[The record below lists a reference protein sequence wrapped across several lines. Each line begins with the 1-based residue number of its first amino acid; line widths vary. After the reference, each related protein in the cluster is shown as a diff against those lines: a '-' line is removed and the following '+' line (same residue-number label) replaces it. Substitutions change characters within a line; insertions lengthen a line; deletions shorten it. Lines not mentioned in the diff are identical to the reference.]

1 MGEGGG
7 TARRAAVDLL
17 DAVLGEG
24 RALSELTG
32 VGGPLARLDD
42 PGERARAQ
50 RLAVETLRHLG
61 RANQVLKPHLR
72 KAPPLRVQNILG
84 LATVEMLELG
94 VAPHGAVSAA
104 VALARS
110 GRRTGHAAGMINAV
124 LRKVA
129 GAGEDWARLG
139 PQELPGWLR
148 GRLLSAYGAKAVA
161 AIERAHAAGAALD
174 LTPKDGDAAALAARL
189 GGAALPTDS
198 VRMPAR
204 EQVTALPGYI
214 EGDWWVQDAAAAL
227 PARILAPAPG
237 ERVADLCAA
246 PGGKTLQLA
255 AAGADVAAVDA
266 SPERMARLTENLV
279 RTGLKARTVVA
290 DVLGWA
296 PEQVPQAILLD
307 APCTATGTIRRHPE
321 LPFIRSSADVK
332 PLAEVQAALID
343 RALSLLPTGGRL
355 VFCTCSLLPEEG
367 ERQVEAALARHP
379 GLAADPAALLVR
391 GVDPAWATA
400 EGGLRL
406 RPDYWPEA
414 GGMDGFYI
422 VLLRKP
428 G

>member
-7 TARRAAVDLL
+7 TARAAALKLL

-32 VGGPLARLDD
+32 AGGPLSWLSD
-42 PGERARAQ
+42 PGGRARAQ
-50 RLAVETLRHLG
+50 RLAAETLRHLG
-61 RANQVLKPHLR
+61 RADRVLKPHLR
-72 KAPPLRVQNILG
+72 KAPPLTVRNILR

-94 VAPHGAVSAA
+94 AAPHGAVSAA
-104 VALARS
+104 VGLARA
-110 GRRTGHAAGMINAV
+110 GRRTGHAAGLINAV
-124 LRKVA
+124 LRKVS
-129 GAGEDWARLG
+129 GAGEEWVRLG

-148 GRLLSAYGAKAVA
+148 GRLLSAYGAKVVA
-161 AIERAHAAGAALD
+161 AMERAHAAGPLLD
-174 LTPKDGDAAALAARL
+174 LTPKDGDAVALAARL
-189 GGAALPTDS
+189 GGVALPTGS
-198 VRMPAR
+198 VRMPGR
-204 EQVTALPGYI
+204 EQVKALPGYI

-227 PARILAPAPG
+227 PVRILAPAPG

-255 AAGADVAAVDA
+255 AAGAEVVAVDA

-279 RTGLKARTVVA
+279 RTGLKANTVVV
-290 DVLGWA
+290 DVLDWA
-296 PEQVPQAILLD
+296 PEVSPQAILLD

-321 LPFIRSSADVK
+321 LPFIRSGDDVK
-332 PLAEVQAALID
+332 PLAELQARLID
-343 RALSLLPTGGRL
+343 RALSLLPPGGRL
-355 VFCTCSLLPEEG
+355 VYCTCSLLPEEG
-367 ERQVEAALARHP
+367 ERQVAAALARHP
-379 GLAADPAALLVR
+379 GLAADAAALLVP
-391 GVDPAWATA
+391 GVDPAWATE

-422 VLLRKP
+422 AFLRRS